1 MKIWGS
7 VKATQTYHCRGM
19 NMDGYVSIKLYLQ
32 NRQQKEAGFSF

>member
-1 MKIWGS
+1 MKIWVF
-7 VKATQTYHCRGM
+7 VKATQTYYCRGK